1 MWRHYVRTVPLWSLL
16 MLDSQKKIVESVADN
31 ENTLIHELGSPD
43 DLGPRFALDYL
54 PNQAKALTPKTSDSL
69 YGFFQGKLTPE
80 EKLCIKLLTHG
91 LLCTFNRAVIF

>member
-54 PNQAKALTPKTSDSL
+54 PNQAKALTPKHPIAFMAFSK
-69 YGFFQGKLTPE
+69 G
-80 EKLCIKLLTHG
+80 
-91 LLCTFNRAVIF
+91 N